1 MQMGA
6 PSLQEPQQAQA
17 GQMVLMPQPGQ
28 VPIMGQM
35 PMGQMPMMPQMQMMT
50 PMGPMGAMMHV
61 QMPPHCGGVQ
71 CGGAQPMMCCGAR
84 PVFSFCAQVQPQM
97 QPQTPPHAQDGA
109 DPHMRTQPFAR
120 ERDDGD
126 EPFTHARCT
135 RSDTCVQQ
143 NGHRGRCSLQARAGG
158 EDLVQIVHQIREM
171 QAKVDAIKADRD
183 RLRNEVTTLHTKLS
197 KVRGGLAA
205 AHPARVRT
213 TTAAWAQTRCA
224 CGVRAQ
230 TCTFLG
236 MLVRSKRSTRSPTN
250 VTADECQH
258 ELERISFDCLQLD
271 ASEKREQF
279 FASLAFLESGS
290 DGVNA
295 KPDEERRA
303 DIQTYRRQFEHEMVR
318 TRALHKAAAA
328 ANAEEMMPFMMAVT
342 SPSLSLTEPCRPAVH
357 RSQPSPRSRGF

>member
-1 MQMGA
+1 MGA

-197 KVRGGLAA
+197 K
-205 AHPARVRT
+205 
-213 TTAAWAQTRCA
+213 
-224 CGVRAQ
+224 